1 MRIAV
6 ISDVHANLFALDA
19 VLGHAGS
26 VDAIWHLGD
35 IVGYGPEPDAVVERL
50 AGANA
55 VGVRGNHDSAA
66 TGGPE
71 IDWFNADAR
80 AAMEWTRR
88 TVAASTIAW
97 LSGWPLRREEAGF
110 TLAHGSPLDPTWEY
124 VTTTGAARNNLEAIT
139 TTHGLNGHTHVPIA
153 FSLDGDEVGRF
164 SPGETAATDLALD
177 GPRLLL
183 NPGSVGQPRDGDP
196 RSSYLLLDLE
206 ARRAAWHRVPYDI
219 DAVQSQMR
227 AAGLPI
233 RLSERLRHG
242 F

>member
-19 VLGHAGS
+19 VLGHVGS

-50 AGANA
+50 AGAGA

-66 TGGPE
+66 AGGDE
-71 IDWFNADAR
+71 IDSFNADAR

-88 TVAASTIAW
+88 TVAPVTVAW
-97 LSGWPLRREEAGF
+97 LTGLPLRREEAGF

-124 VTTTGAARNNLEAIT
+124 LTTTGAARDNLAAIST
-139 TTHGLNGHTHVPIA
+139 EHGLNGHTHVPIA
-153 FSLDGDEVGRF
+153 FTQDGDRMGRF
-164 SPGETAATDLALD
+164 SPSEGNATEIALD
-177 GPRLLL
+177 GHRLML

-206 ARRAAWHRVPYDI
+206 ARRAHWHRVPYDI
-219 DAVQSQMR
+219 DAVRTQMR
-227 AAGLPI
+227 AVGLPI